1 MSKPKRSANR
11 LSSDMGP
18 FSLLPEWV
26 RTAEI
31 SDKAKLL
38 YAYLNRMANLPKG
51 AFPSYNLMAQ
61 EIRCANSSAR
71 RYIKELVKIG
81 ALTKTLRFRSNGSKT
96 SNQYIVHNVQQD
108 PVESWQPGEWADF
121 LPEHT

>member
-1 MSKPKRSANR
+1 MSQPRKRHNR
-11 LSSDMGP
+11 LTSDMGP

-51 AFPSYNLMAQ
+51 AFPSMRWLAAENK
-61 EIRCANSSAR
+61 SSESS
-71 RYIKELVKIG
+71 IKRQLRELVKIG
-81 ALTKTLRFRSNGSKT
+81 ALTKEPRTRDNGSQT
-96 SNQYIVHNVQQD
+96 SNQYTVHLVQQD
-108 PVESWQPGEWADF
+108 PQESWTPGEWADF
-121 LPEHT
+121 LS